1 MNCNFKKTI
10 SFAAAAVMLSAGS
23 LSAFA
28 EEAVFP
34 ESSQEQTVS
43 GEEYESAEP
52 AAPIDDVVIDD
63 SSAEDSSAADGYD
76 SEDSYDSYD
85 SAEESIADEQQAQ
98 ESEPIYIAAV
108 SAPTLS
114 IEKTNKTTIRIA
126 WNTQDCYSYI
136 VERRMNGGKYEM
148 LATVLNKASKD
159 KLTYTDKSL
168 SYGDTAA
175 YRVRACVVNNPAKI
189 SGPRSRK
196 FIPRARL
203 RCEQRR
209 NGVQQVF
216 KRGEI

>member
-34 ESSQEQTVS
+34 ESSQKQTVS
-43 GEEYESAEP
+43 GEEYESAES
-52 AAPIDDVVIDD
+52 AEPIDDLIIDD
-63 SSAEDSSAADGYD
+63 SSAENSSAAESDN
-76 SEDSYDSYD
+76 SYDSYD
-85 SAEESIADEQQAQ
+85 SSEESIADEQQAQ

-136 VERRMNGGKYEM
+136 VERRLNGG
-148 LATVLNKASKD
+148 N
-159 KLTYTDKSL
+159 
-168 SYGDTAA
+168 
-175 YRVRACVVNNPAKI
+175 
-189 SGPRSRK
+189 
-196 FIPRARL
+196 
-203 RCEQRR
+203 
-209 NGVQQVF
+209 
-216 KRGEI
+216 